1 MGRVAGRVAFI
12 TGAARGQGRAHA
24 RRLAEEGA
32 DIVAI
37 DSLTD
42 VKSASYPMAT
52 SEDLEETARL
62 VRETGRDVL
71 AAQVDVRDRDA
82 LKSIVRDALNAS
94 ARSIST

>member
-1 MGRVAGRVAFI
+1 MGRADQRVVLV

-37 DSLTD
+37 DALVEYATIGYS
-42 VKSASYPMAT
+42 MAT
-52 SEDLEETARL
+52 KEDLEETARL

-71 AAQVDVRDRDA
+71 AERVDVRDRDGLRA
-82 LKSIVRDALNAS
+82 AVGRQSIVS
-94 ARSIST
+94 GRSTPP